1 MGWTQIMLFN
11 SHFYI
16 FIFLPLAALIYFF
29 FNRFRITLGGRS
41 FLLATSLLFYGWTHP
56 AYIPLL
62 LGSICCNYIVVR
74 SMASCQAERK
84 NSYRPFLLVLG
95 ISGNLLLLAYFKYA
109 DFFIANVNLVSGL
122 QLPFLRLLLPVGVS
136 FFTLNQIG
144 YLVDS
149 WRGKIKEHAFLS
161 YVQFVSFFP
170 YILAGPIVRYE
181 EVVPQLTNLRNS
193 RCDYKNMSEGVYL
206 FFIGLFKKVVL
217 ADSLAVWA
225 NHGFDTTV
233 TLTFIE
239 AWITSLSYTLQLYFD
254 FSGYTDMALG
264 SALIFNVKLPINFNS
279 PYRSLT
285 IQEFWRRW
293 HMTLGGFMRDYVY
306 IPLGGSRVHEIRIL
320 VNLMITF
327 LIIGAWHGAGWTFIV
342 WGGLHGAAMIAFRLW
357 TRLNISMPK
366 AFSWLLTFIFVNGA
380 WVFFRAKDLGD
391 AIKVLKGMSGLNG
404 LVLPKFMER
413 MAWANPIQGISFGN
427 PLAGING
434 NVTTSLMVF
443 LLLLISASFRNSN
456 EMARGFK
463 PDYSHLSFLAVL
475 ATISVLYLGRYS
487 EFLYFRF

>member
-1 MGWTQIMLFN
+1 MLFN

-16 FIFLPLAALIYFF
+16 FIFLPLTIVLNFLL
-29 FNRFRITLGGRS
+29 NRFRFFLRGR
-41 FLLATSLLFYGWTHP
+41 FLLLIASLVFYGWWHP
-56 AYIPLL
+56 AYVLLL
-62 LGSICCNYIVVR
+62 LGSICFNYLIGG
-74 SMASCQAERK
+74 SI
-84 NSYRPFLLVLG
+84 
-95 ISGNLLLLAYFKYA
+95 ISRLAGKKGVYGHFPLAFGVAGNCLLLAYLKYA
-109 DFFIANVNLVSGL
+109 DFFITNINLVSGL
-122 QLPFLRLLLPVGVS
+122 QIPLLRLLLPAGVS

-149 WRGKIKEHAFLS
+149 WRGKIKEHGFLS

-279 PYRSLT
+279 PYKSST